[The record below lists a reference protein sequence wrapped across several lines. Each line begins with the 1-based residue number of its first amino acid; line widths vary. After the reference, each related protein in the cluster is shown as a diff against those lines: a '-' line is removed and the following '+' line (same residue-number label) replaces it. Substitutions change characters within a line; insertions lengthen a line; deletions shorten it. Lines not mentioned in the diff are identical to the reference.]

1 MKSANLNS
9 KDPFYPSN
17 HQHPI
22 SKISKA
28 EKMLLKPSV
37 SAKVIFTQQF
47 GTQNL
52 KKS

>member
-28 EKMLLKPSV
+28 EIDGCFLAFITIACLVK
-37 SAKVIFTQQF
+37 
-47 GTQNL
+47 
-52 KKS
+52 